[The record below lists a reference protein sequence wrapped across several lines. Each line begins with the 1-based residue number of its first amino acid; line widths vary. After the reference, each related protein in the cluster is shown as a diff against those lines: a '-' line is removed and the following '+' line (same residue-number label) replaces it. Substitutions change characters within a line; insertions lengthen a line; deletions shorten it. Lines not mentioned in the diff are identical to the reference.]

1 MIVKNSYA
9 CLTKQFNK
17 PRGNTKLQLKFTWI
31 CYNIWEPLLSSKKM
45 AVAKVGEKFQ
55 IILKSFPYTLEG

>member
-1 MIVKNSYA
+1 MIVQNSYA

-17 PRGNTKLQLKFTWI
+17 PQGNTKLWLKITGT
-31 CYNIWEPLLSSKKM
+31 CYNIWEQLLSSNKM
-45 AVAKVGEKFQ
+45 AVAKVGENFQ

>member
-1 MIVKNSYA
+1 MVVQNSYA

-17 PRGNTKLQLKFTWI
+17 PHGNTKLQLKFTGI
-31 CYNIWEPLLSSKKM
+31 CYNIWEQLLSSNKM

>member
-1 MIVKNSYA
+1 MIVQNSYA

-17 PRGNTKLQLKFTWI
+17 PHGNTKLRLKITGI
-31 CYNIWEPLLSSKKM
+31 CYNIWEQLSSNKM
-45 AVAKVGEKFQ
+45 AVAKVSGNFQ